1 MDVIEKREFNLNE
14 FSVSRKDT
22 FSRFNHWIECGL
34 SQDNIARVGNVLGT
48 GKWNNLLALDMS
60 CK

>member
-14 FSVSRKDT
+14 FSVSRRDL
-22 FSRFNHWIECGL
+22 FYWFNTCIECGL